1 MKEGKVVNY
10 NVLLHA
16 FLYILSVFIGS
27 SAQVLLKKAA
37 LKKYSSHLEVY
48 LNKYVILGYALMLGT
63 IFLTILAYRGIPL
76 SLGAILDA
84 TSYIF
89 VTVFGVTIF
98 RERIDA
104 RKILALGMII
114 LGILIY
120 AIFG

>member
-1 MKEGKVVNY
+1 M
-10 NVLLHA
+10 
-16 FLYILSVFIGS
+16 
-27 SAQVLLKKAA
+27 
-37 LKKYSSHLEVY
+37 
-48 LNKYVILGYALMLGT
+48 YVQGT

-98 RERIDA
+98 QERIDA